1 MYKYEKMILQMLLCA
16 ILFSACAKP
25 APGGFRNMIWGQDF
39 TTFSD
44 LVYDSTDPSH
54 GGIKY
59 YTKKNEDL
67 QIGSATAEKILYGF
81 WRDKLFSVGVFV
93 IGNLNWEGLKSAAF
107 EKFGSQPDSNLDS
120 FYWSNNS
127 TIITLDLGKNNEGVG
142 WLRSRDM
149 VKQQDAYERR
159 KAKEG
164 AAKGL

>member
-1 MYKYEKMILQMLLCA
+1 MCKYEKMIPYMLLCA
-16 ILFSACAKP
+16 ILFSACARH
-25 APGGFRNMIWGQDF
+25 APGGFRNMIWGQDIS
-39 TTFSD
+39 TFPD
-44 LVYDSTDPSH
+44 LVYDSTDPVH

-67 QIGSATAEKILYGF
+67 QIGSATAEKIMYGF

-93 IGNLNWEGLKSAAF
+93 VGNYNWEGLKSAAF
-107 EKFGSQPDSNLDS
+107 EKFGSQPDPNLDS
-120 FYWSNNS
+120 FYWSNAD
-127 TIITLDLGKNNEGVG
+127 TLITLDLGKNDKGVG

-149 VKQQDAYERR
+149 VRQQEVYERR